1 MTVRAD
7 DLLVQSRLSRSMLEM
22 CIREEWI
29 VPIGP
34 MDEASFTDADVA
46 RAALIADLMLDLNV
60 NAEGVDVIL
69 SLVEHVHALRK
80 AVADLVALTRKEQV
94 PIDL

>member
-7 DLLVQSRLSRSMLEM
+7 DLLAQSRLSRTMLEM
-22 CIREEWI
+22 CIREQWI

-69 SLVEHVHALRK
+69 SLVERMHALRK
-80 AVADLVALTRKEQV
+80 AISDLADLARKEQV
-94 PIDL
+94 LIDL